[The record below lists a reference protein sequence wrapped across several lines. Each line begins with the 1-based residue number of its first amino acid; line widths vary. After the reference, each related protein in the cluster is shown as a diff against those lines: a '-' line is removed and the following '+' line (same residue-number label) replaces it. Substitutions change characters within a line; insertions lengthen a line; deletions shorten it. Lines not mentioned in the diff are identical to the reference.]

1 MAGATPYDAFQNFRR
16 PLQRAI
22 GCVASPSV
30 VFWSQSSDGYTPG
43 LQHVLT
49 FSDGEPVFFKGEKRI
64 GLSSF
69 FWYRAVRAEGERGE
83 WKIRTTAYY
92 HTLEDESRR
101 EIIAYHWH
109 PEQPGPID
117 FPHLHL
123 GAGIGAEMGEVYK
136 AHIPTGR
143 VSLEDVIRLAIR
155 DFGVEPQRDDWREI
169 LDETQATF
177 EEWHSRRGSGPNPAS
192 I

>member
-1 MAGATPYDAFQNFRR
+1 MAGSNPHEAFENFRR

-22 GCVASPSV
+22 GCVANPSV
-30 VFWSQSSDGYTPG
+30 VFWAQSSDGYTPG
-43 LQHVLT
+43 LQHVLS
-49 FSDGEPVFFKGEKRI
+49 FNDGEPVFFRGKRRI

-69 FWYRAVRAEGERGE
+69 FWHRVVRAEGERGE

-92 HTLEDESRR
+92 HTLEDENRQ

-109 PEQPGPID
+109 PEQPGPIS

-123 GAGIGAEMGEVYK
+123 GIGIGAELGEIYK

-143 VSLEDVIRLAIR
+143 VSLEDVIWLAIR
-155 DFGVEPQRDDWREI
+155 DFGVEPQRDDWQEVLSETRER
-169 LDETQATF
+169 F
-177 EEWHSRRGSGPNPAS
+177 EQWRTWGGSGPRPEEE
-192 I
+192 